1 MSANLSY
8 RVFTTQHVVPRAER
22 AYILGSISEHQKK
35 VFIVEGDRGAGKTF
49 FLLDLY
55 HHFLQDKTIRPFFV
69 GLFRYQ
75 ASEFEKE
82 PNIWLQADKDF
93 AKSDVIGL
101 LKKLSAYLD
110 IDYIESLDEENR
122 PEYMARSLAKVHKEG
137 ITPVLLIDSIYECD
151 EAVRIQIE
159 KYVLIPFL
167 TTGKAVIILSGRGKR
182 PIWTNPE
189 LRDAE
194 TISLGKTP
202 PIFVKKQLEKMGSQH
217 IGDLDKILK
226 WSDGYPLLVKLL
238 GEAKE
243 LSLDALNDAIDVLIE
258 DTLLKTQEI
267 LPKEIRDAIQKLALL
282 SKPFRIPDVD
292 TYLFHGDEQKRLK
305 ADRLVK
311 ILLQSYLL
319 FWGSRD
325 GRNGYMLSDSVAH
338 PIREWLQENPALLQ
352 KYQVDWEAG
361 VDDLQKS
368 FPNVNLQ
375 EYKKMITFHSIAQAT
390 A

>member
-8 RVFTTQHVVPRAER
+8 RVFTTQQVVTRAEKADILR
-22 AYILGSISEHQKK
+22 AISEHQKK

-55 HHFLQDKTIRPFFV
+55 HHFLQDKTMHPFFV

-75 ASEFEKE
+75 APEFEKE

-93 AKSDVIGL
+93 TRSDVTGL
-101 LKKLSAYLD
+101 LKKLSAYLE

-159 KYVLIPFL
+159 KYVLVPFL

-189 LRDAE
+189 LRDAQ
-194 TISLGKTP
+194 TISLGKAP
-202 PIFVKKQLEKMGSQH
+202 PNFVKEQLEKMGSQH
-217 IGDLDKILK
+217 IGEIDKILK

-238 GEAKE
+238 GQVKQ

-258 DTLLKTQEI
+258 DTLLKTPEI
-267 LPKEIRDAIQKLALL
+267 YSKEIRDTIQKLALL
-282 SKPFRIPDVD
+282 TKPFRIPDVD
-292 TYLFHGDEQKRLK
+292 TYLFLDDEQKRLK

-311 ILLQSYLL
+311 TLLQSYLL

-325 GRNGYMLSDSVAH
+325 GRNGYMLNDSVAH
-338 PIREWLQENPALLQ
+338 PVREWLQENPALMQ
-352 KYQVDWEAG
+352 KYQGDWDTG

-375 EYKKMITFHSIAQAT
+375 EYKKMLAFHSSAQAT
-390 A
+390 S